1 MKLIKWFFLLAVLAV
16 AWNIMG
22 DRVMWTSVSNEFMKE
37 IKPYGP
43 GDIRVRDDQFIS
55 MRMSEPEIIFRDK
68 TTAELN
74 EPNSRAEVTE
84 PWMANI
90 NELYNRTSISIL
102 KGAIDGPV
110 TTVFHERAQYGDWWI
125 APNWRTIVIAARWK
139 DGHQPSDIVPTQKLW
154 KSTDAGES
162 WRQLTWPEAD
172 NITFLRFLDADRG
185 YLIGNGPRLWRT
197 EDGGEHWQE
206 ITLPAIEPYI
216 TFSEQFDLVAL
227 GADNTLR
234 LAYFTARYGK
244 QENLSVVLALP
255 WGDDTPEVEFTVPE
269 QSVIDLLADDT
280 GKVHVLGWQG
290 LPVNYSIPNDSKRE
304 RPSIISVWDGAKLQS
319 LHEFK
324 KDMIGYALYRTPAGH
339 ILFDGVTEGFLPN
352 DITALSTEG
361 GKRWQMTNEGSSAQG
376 GYYDTHTGTR
386 WRVSGYAL
394 SKREIP

>member
-1 MKLIKWFFLLAVLAV
+1 MLVV
-16 AWNIMG
+16 AWNVIVV
-22 DRVMWTSVSNEFMKE
+22 RVMLTTVSNEFMKQV
-37 IKPYGP
+37 KLYGP

-68 TTAELN
+68 TEAELN

-84 PWMANI
+84 PWMADI

-110 TTVFHERAQYGDWWI
+110 TTVFNERAQYGDWWI
-125 APNWRTIVIAARWK
+125 APDWRTIFIAARWK
-139 DGHQPSDIVPTQKLW
+139 DGHQPLGIVPTQKLW

-172 NITFLRFLDADRG
+172 NITFLRFLDAERG

-197 EDGGEHWQE
+197 QDGGEHWQE
-206 ITLPAIEPYI
+206 IVLPAIEPYVKL
-216 TFSEQFDLVAL
+216 SEPQFDLVAL

-234 LAYFTARYGK
+234 LAYFTARYDK
-244 QENLSVVLALP
+244 QDNLSVVLALP
-255 WGDDTPEVEFTVPE
+255 WGESTPKVEFTVPD
-269 QSVIDLLADDT
+269 QSVIDLLADET

-290 LPVNYSIPNDSKRE
+290 LPVNYSIPNDSNRE
-304 RPSIISVWDGAKLQS
+304 RPSMISVWSGAKLQP

-324 KDMIGYALYRTPAGH
+324 KDMIGYALYRTLAGH

-352 DITALSTEG
+352 DITALSTDG
-361 GKRWQMTNEGSSAQG
+361 GQSWQITNEGASAQG
-376 GYYDTHTGTR
+376 GYYDTHSGTR
-386 WRVSGYAL
+386 WRVSGHAL

>member
-1 MKLIKWFFLLAVLAV
+1 
-16 AWNIMG
+16 
-22 DRVMWTSVSNEFMKE
+22 
-37 IKPYGP
+37 
-43 GDIRVRDDQFIS
+43 
-55 MRMSEPEIIFRDK
+55 MSEPEIIFRDK
-68 TTAELN
+68 TEAELN

-84 PWMANI
+84 DWMADAA
-90 NELYNRTSISIL
+90 ERANRRSLSII
-102 KGAIDGPV
+102 KGFIDGPV
-110 TTVFHERAQYGDWWI
+110 TTVLLERAQYGDWWI
-125 APNWRTIVIAARWK
+125 APDWRTVYVHTQWRDRRIK
-139 DGHQPSDIVPTQKLW
+139 SSSGEQLFPTQKLW
-154 KSTDAGES
+154 KSTDAGEY
-162 WRQLTWPEAD
+162 WQQLTWPEAD
-172 NITFLRFLDADRG
+172 NITFLRFLDAERG
-185 YLIGNGPRLWRT
+185 YLIGSGPRLWRT
-197 EDGGEHWQE
+197 QDGGEHWQE
-206 ITLPAIEPYI
+206 IALPAIEPYI

-255 WGDDTPEVEFTVPE
+255 WGDDTPEVEFTVPD
-269 QSVIDLLADDT
+269 QSVIDLLADEA

-290 LPVNYSIPNDSKRE
+290 LPVNYSIPDDSKRE
-304 RPSIISVWDGAKLQS
+304 RPSMISMWDGAKLQP

-324 KDMIGYALYRTPAGH
+324 KDVIGYALYRTPAGH

-352 DITALSTEG
+352 DITALSTDG

>member
-234 LAYFTARYGK
+234 LAYLRLATA
-244 QENLSVVLALP
+244 
-255 WGDDTPEVEFTVPE
+255 
-269 QSVIDLLADDT
+269 
-280 GKVHVLGWQG
+280 
-290 LPVNYSIPNDSKRE
+290 SKR
-304 RPSIISVWDGAKLQS
+304 
-319 LHEFK
+319 
-324 KDMIGYALYRTPAGH
+324 T
-339 ILFDGVTEGFLPN
+339 
-352 DITALSTEG
+352 
-361 GKRWQMTNEGSSAQG
+361 
-376 GYYDTHTGTR
+376 
-386 WRVSGYAL
+386 
-394 SKREIP
+394 